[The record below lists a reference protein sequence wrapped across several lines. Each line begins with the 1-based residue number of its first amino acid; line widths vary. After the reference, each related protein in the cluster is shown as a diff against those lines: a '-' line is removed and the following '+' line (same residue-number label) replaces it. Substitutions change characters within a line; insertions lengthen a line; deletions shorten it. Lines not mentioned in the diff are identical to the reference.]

1 LVTGFGLNQSAS
13 SIEFTLTGSS
23 KIELNGSWSNR
34 NNDVYFTVYIN
45 GVRQDKRVRFTYLD
59 RSAVIADGLNY
70 KNTYTIKLVRET
82 EEKYGEFI
90 ARSLNIGYLGRMLEA
105 PREEGLY
112 IEFLGDSITCGLGS
126 LCGYLSDDGLNVS
139 DTDGGTPKLRVFR
152 GINLDHEIWDGTVA
166 ASFAGGTGS
175 ESDPYLITNA
185 AELAYLASISTLEN
199 ASENGNKYFK
209 LTNDIYLNDVSDVN
223 WYSGTNLN
231 SWILKNFHGTL
242 DGDGHI
248 IHGIYITEA
257 TSETDGRTTKW
268 AGFVD
273 EIGQNASIKNLGIED
288 SYIAVSTTDS
298 NAKAGALVGR
308 TIEWTTVKSIENC
321 YASDTV
327 HLTGYTVGGLIGM
340 AYATNYIEITNCYSS
355 AVLTGTTKGGIIGT
369 APYEATN
376 NTLENCY
383 SSTADVELLGG
394 SFPFRPKFINCYATK
409 GTNGDQGNV
418 TALTVAQMTG
428 EAAYE
433 NMTGFDFNS
442 VWHVF
447 DGRTCGIESAETSL
461 CEDATNSYAYLAAQ
475 TLNADCNFISY
486 SGIGI
491 YDGYGSFQM
500 GEYFEQHKSTKNPDL
515 VVINLGTNDYFK
527 NYDNKSFNFEAYENA
542 VKDLI
547 NKVRT
552 AYGTN
557 TKIIWATGLMND
569 AGNPFMTAI
578 ENVITGLNDSNLY
591 YFGELTKSSG
601 GHNGHP
607 TKVGAEIAAQ
617 QLVDYIVD
625 NKILTDKENALAMPT
640 DSQGEPILSS
650 DYRLTWYDGFS
661 SSSLDLSQWNQTL
674 GTSTKSQKVVGGLGD
689 NLYFNQESGCSDMV
703 MSTTN
708 EGNGQYNSPGDVT
721 TLNRMAYKYGYL
733 EIRAKVPYGR
743 PVFPA
748 FWMRSNRTIDKD
760 NAAAYMT
767 EVDIFEVMAS
777 DKISPNIHKWTDGYT
792 DSEQAASEG
801 APLGTL
807 GDSQIKTVS
816 DNKYHT
822 YGFMITPERVGFY
835 FDGECYAEVSAE
847 DPWWKDIRSGTN
859 NPNKGLDD
867 YFFIIL
873 TQQIFTED
881 SPWKAYDGCE
891 VQPGDNFPI
900 NFAIDYIRLYQDDQG
915 KIFYGELPK

>member
-1 LVTGFGLNQSAS
+1 MVTGFGLNQSAS

-45 GVRQDKRVRFTYLD
+45 GMRQDKRVRFTYLD

-139 DTDGGTPKLRVFR
+139 DTDGGT
-152 GINLDHEIWDGTVA
+152 
-166 ASFAGGTGS
+166 
-175 ESDPYLITNA
+175 
-185 AELAYLASISTLEN
+185 
-199 ASENGNKYFK
+199 
-209 LTNDIYLNDVSDVN
+209 
-223 WYSGTNLN
+223 
-231 SWILKNFHGTL
+231 
-242 DGDGHI
+242 
-248 IHGIYITEA
+248 
-257 TSETDGRTTKW
+257 
-268 AGFVD
+268 
-273 EIGQNASIKNLGIED
+273 
-288 SYIAVSTTDS
+288 
-298 NAKAGALVGR
+298 
-308 TIEWTTVKSIENC
+308 
-321 YASDTV
+321 
-327 HLTGYTVGGLIGM
+327 
-340 AYATNYIEITNCYSS
+340 
-355 AVLTGTTKGGIIGT
+355 
-369 APYEATN
+369 
-376 NTLENCY
+376 
-383 SSTADVELLGG
+383 
-394 SFPFRPKFINCYATK
+394 
-409 GTNGDQGNV
+409 
-418 TALTVAQMTG
+418 
-428 EAAYE
+428 
-433 NMTGFDFNS
+433 
-442 VWHVF
+442 
-447 DGRTCGIESAETSL
+447 CGIESTETSL

-515 VVINLGTNDYFK
+515 VVINLGTNDYFR
-527 NYDNKSFNFEAYENA
+527 NYNNKSFNFEAYKNA

-607 TKVGAEIAAQ
+607 TKVGAEVAAQ

-674 GTSTKSQKVVGGLGD
+674 GPSTRSQKVVGGLGD
-689 NLYFNQESGCSDMV
+689 NLHFNQESGCSDMV

-748 FWMRSNRTIDKD
+748 FWMKSNRTIDKD

-792 DSEQAASEG
+792 YSEQAASEG
-801 APLGTL
+801 APLSTL
-807 GDSQIKTVS
+807 GDSQRKTVS

-859 NPNKGLDD
+859 NPNKGLND